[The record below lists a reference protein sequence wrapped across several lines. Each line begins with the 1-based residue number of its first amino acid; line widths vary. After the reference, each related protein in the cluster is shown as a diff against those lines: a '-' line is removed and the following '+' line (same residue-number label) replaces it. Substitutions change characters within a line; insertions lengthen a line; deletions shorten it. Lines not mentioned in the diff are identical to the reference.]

1 MKQLL
6 WKRILFLS
14 LSILC
19 VLSFASLGSA
29 APCGNLSFPEG
40 SDSPYRSLADA
51 LTANKFCADHLPTWI
66 PKDFSIDNID
76 EKSNSKMYQISAE
89 YVSMLGRGNLQIHAL
104 IASKNVLLFMEKDPG
119 GYTLLHNDLEIYIYT
134 NYGNYRAA
142 WFADDIIFTVS
153 FYPGSPD
160 SITEQEFLMIVE
172 SIPK

>member
-14 LSILC
+14 LSIIFI
-19 VLSFASLGSA
+19 LSFTLMGST

-66 PKDFSIDNID
+66 PKDFSIENID
-76 EKSNSKMYQISAE
+76 EKSNSKMYRLSAE
-89 YVSMLGRGNLQIHAL
+89 YVSLRGSLQIRAL
-104 IASKNVLLFMEKDPG
+104 ITSNNVLHFMEKDTD
-119 GYTLLHNDLEIYIYT
+119 GYKILHNDLEIYLYT
-134 NYGNYRAA
+134 NQENYRAS
-142 WFADDIIFTVS
+142 WFADDIIFTVN
-153 FYPGSPD
+153 FYPNSPD

>member
-6 WKRILFLS
+6 WKRILSLS

-19 VLSFASLGSA
+19 VLSFASLGST
-29 APCGNLSFPEG
+29 APCGVLSFPED
-40 SDSPYRSLADA
+40 SDSPYRSLADT

-66 PKDFSIDNID
+66 PKDFSIENID
-76 EKSNSKMYQISAE
+76 EKSNSKMYRISAE
-89 YVSMLGRGNLQIHAL
+89 YVSLRGSLQIRAL
-104 IASKNVLLFMEKDPG
+104 ITSNNVLHFMEKDTD
-119 GYTLLHNDLEIYIYT
+119 GYKLLHNDLEIYLYT
-134 NYGNYRAA
+134 NQEDYRDS

-153 FYPGSPD
+153 FYPNSPD

>member
-19 VLSFASLGSA
+19 VLSFASLGST

-66 PKDFSIDNID
+66 PKDFSIENID
-76 EKSNSKMYQISAE
+76 EKSNSKMYRISAE
-89 YVSMLGRGNLQIHAL
+89 YVSMLGRGNLQIRAL
-104 IASKNVLLFMEKDPG
+104 ITSNNVLHFMEKDPG
-119 GYTLLHNDLEIYIYT
+119 GYTLLHNDLEIYVYT
-134 NYGNYRAA
+134 NSGDYRAS
-142 WFADDIIFTVS
+142 WFADDIVFTIS

>member
-14 LSILC
+14 LSIIF
-19 VLSFASLGSA
+19 VLSFALMGSA
-29 APCGNLSFPEG
+29 APCGVLSFPEG

-66 PKDFSIDNID
+66 PKDFSIENID
-76 EKSNSKMYQISAE
+76 EKNNSKMYRISAE
-89 YVSMLGRGNLQIHAL
+89 YVSLRGSLQIRAL
-104 IASKNVLLFMEKDPG
+104 ITSNNVLHFMEKDTD
-119 GYTLLHNDLEIYIYT
+119 GYKILHNDLEIYLYT
-134 NYGNYRAA
+134 NQENYRAS

-153 FYPGSPD
+153 FYPNSPD

>member
-1 MKQLL
+1 MKKLL

-19 VLSFASLGSA
+19 VLSFDLMGSA
-29 APCGNLSFPEG
+29 APCGVLSFPED
-40 SDSPYRSLADA
+40 SDSPYLSLADA

-66 PKDFSIDNID
+66 PKDFSIENID
-76 EKSNSKMYQISAE
+76 EKSNSKMYRLSAE
-89 YVSMLGRGNLQIHAL
+89 YVSLRGSLQIRAL
-104 IASKNVLLFMEKDPG
+104 ITSNNVLHFMEKDTD
-119 GYTLLHNDLEIYIYT
+119 GYKILHNDLEIYLYT
-134 NYGNYRAA
+134 NQENYRAS

-153 FYPGSPD
+153 FYPNSPD

>member
-1 MKQLL
+1 MRHLL

-19 VLSFASLGSA
+19 VLSFASLGST

-40 SDSPYRSLADA
+40 SDSTYRSLADA

-66 PKDFSIDNID
+66 PKDFSIENID
-76 EKSNSKMYQISAE
+76 EKSNSKMYRISAE
-89 YVSMLGRGNLQIHAL
+89 YVSLRGSLQIRAL
-104 IASKNVLLFMEKDPG
+104 ITSNNVLHFMEKDTD
-119 GYTLLHNDLEIYIYT
+119 GYKILHNDLEIYLYT
-134 NYGNYRAA
+134 NQENYRAS

-153 FYPGSPD
+153 FYPNSPD